1 MKSLQQLRV
10 DSVCPLWGHARRRLA
25 RRERLELNAGNNAAL
40 TSRFVQLIST
50 TTTKVAI
57 ASRFCR
63 DH

>member
-10 DSVCPLWGHARRRLA
+10 DSVCPLWGRS
-25 RRERLELNAGNNAAL
+25 REGGSPEPELNAANSATL